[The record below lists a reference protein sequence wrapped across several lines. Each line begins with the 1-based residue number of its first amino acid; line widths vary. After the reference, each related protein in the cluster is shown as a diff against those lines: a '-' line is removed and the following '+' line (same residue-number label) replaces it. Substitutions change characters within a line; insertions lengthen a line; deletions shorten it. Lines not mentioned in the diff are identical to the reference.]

1 MGKLESKIWLTM
13 VNKGVGQQDIG
24 PTGVVFQLK
33 ALIRLAIVPSAKI
46 YAFGFSTSDIIIT
59 IIAIE
64 KLLRFI

>member
-1 MGKLESKIWLTM
+1 
-13 VNKGVGQQDIG
+13 
-24 PTGVVFQLK
+24 VVFQLK